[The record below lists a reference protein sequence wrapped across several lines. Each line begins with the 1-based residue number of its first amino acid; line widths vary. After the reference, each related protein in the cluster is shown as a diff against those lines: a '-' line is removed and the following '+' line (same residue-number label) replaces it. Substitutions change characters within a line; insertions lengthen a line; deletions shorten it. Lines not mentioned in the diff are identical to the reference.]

1 MHPPTRV
8 VAKLALLAGLLATAS
23 VAPTFAA
30 SSASSPGDDPDVKAQ
45 IGLFSAWL
53 EGQIAIRQLPGVVVG
68 VVSDQDLIWAKGF
81 GHADIDAGRPMEI
94 DTRFRMASHSKLFT
108 ATAIMQLREQGK
120 VRLDDPVTEYLP
132 WFTFRPTAPDDPPI
146 TIEHL
151 LTHSSGL
158 PREAG
163 SHWSDLDFPTA
174 GELKELMSQRRAAFS
189 PEVRWKYSN
198 LAYTIAGMVVEQVSG
213 VSWAEYLQKNIFDPL
228 GMSASSIDREDPK
241 MATGYGRRMPDG
253 SREVLP
259 FVDARGMAAATGL
272 TSTASDMAKF
282 VSAQFRS
289 GERGGDCILSTPS
302 LREMHRVRMLENTWT
317 RGQGIGFSV
326 QRIDDKLY
334 VGHGGGYPGYTT
346 NTLILLDSKV
356 GVIVLTNT
364 SDSNP
369 AQIAQQLMS
378 TVGKAVAE
386 VTKPKP
392 ETVTWDPA
400 WERFAGVYRSRGSE
414 SRVLVMNERLVII
427 DPWAPS
433 IEDPIELEPI
443 GNGTFRMLA
452 PTGGGPVGEIVRFV
466 EENGEVVR
474 MITGDSYADRL
485 RD

>member
-1 MHPPTRV
+1 MPRRYIV
-8 VAKLALLAGLLATAS
+8 KLAFLFVLLATPS
-23 VAPTFAA
+23 FAA
-30 SSASSPGDDPDVKAQ
+30 SSPADDPEVKAQ

-68 VVSDQDLIWAKGF
+68 VVFDQDLIWAKGF
-81 GHADIDAGRPMEI
+81 GHANLADRRPMAI

-120 VRLDDPVTEYLP
+120 LRLDDPVTEYLP
-132 WFTFRPTAPDDPPI
+132 WFQFRPTSPDDPPI

-163 SHWSDLDFPTA
+163 SHWSDLDFPTE
-174 GELKELMSQRRAAFS
+174 GELKELMSQRQAAFS

-198 LAYTIAGMVVEQVSG
+198 LAYTLAGMVIEQVSG
-213 VSWAEYLQKNIFDPL
+213 MSWADYLQKNIFDPL
-228 GMSASSIDREDPK
+228 GMSASSVDREDPK

-253 SREVLP
+253 SREVFP

-272 TSTASDMAKF
+272 TSTVSDMAKF

-289 GERGGDCILSTPS
+289 GKRGGDCILSTAS
-302 LREMHRVRMLENTWT
+302 LREMHRVRMLESTWT

-346 NTLILLDSKV
+346 NTLIQLDSKV
-356 GVIVLTNT
+356 GVIALTNT

-369 AQIAQQLMS
+369 AQIAQELMK

-386 VTKPKP
+386 VTKPKRDK
-392 ETVTWDPA
+392 VTWDPS
-400 WERFAGVYRSRGSE
+400 WERFAGVYRSRGGE
-414 SRVLVMNERLVII
+414 TRVLVMDERLVLM

-443 GNGTFRMLA
+443 GDGTFRMLA

>member
-1 MHPPTRV
+1 MHTTPRV
-8 VAKLALLAGLLATAS
+8 VTKVAILASLLATAS
-23 VAPTFAA
+23 VTATFAA
-30 SSASSPGDDPDVKAQ
+30 SSPADDPEVKAQ

-53 EGQIAIRQLPGVVVG
+53 DGQVAIRQLPGAVVG

-81 GHADIDAGRPMEI
+81 GHANVEAGRPMEV

-120 VRLDDPVTEYLP
+120 VRLDDPVTEYLT
-132 WFTFRPTAPDDPPI
+132 WFTFGHAAPDDPPI

-163 SHWSDLDFPTA
+163 SHWSDLDFPTE
-174 GELKELMSQRRAAFS
+174 GELKELMSRRQAPFS

-198 LAYTIAGMVVEQVSG
+198 LAYTIAGMVVERVSG
-213 VSWAEYLQKNIFDPL
+213 MSWADYLQKNIFDPL
-228 GMSASSIDREDPK
+228 GMTASSVDREDAK

-272 TSTASDMAKF
+272 TSTVSDMAKF
-282 VSAQFRS
+282 VSAQFRN
-289 GERGGDCILSTPS
+289 GKRGGDCILSTAS
-302 LREMHRVRMLENTWT
+302 LREMHRVRMLESTWT
-317 RGQGIGFSV
+317 RGQGIGFAV
-326 QRIDDKLY
+326 QRVDDKLY

-346 NTLILLDSKV
+346 NTLIQLDSKV

-364 SDSNP
+364 NDSNP

-392 ETVTWDPA
+392 ETITWDPA
-400 WERFAGVYRSRGSE
+400 WARFAGVYRSWGGE
-414 SRVLVMNERLVII
+414 SRVLVMKERLVIM
-427 DPWAPS
+427 DPWAAS
-433 IEDPIELEPI
+433 IEDPVQLEPI
-443 GNGTFRMLA
+443 GDGTFRMLA

-474 MITGDSYADRL
+474 MITGDSYADRV

>member
-1 MHPPTRV
+1 MLTPRRV
-8 VAKLALLAGLLATAS
+8 VTRLALLAGLLATAR
-23 VAPTFAA
+23 VAPTFAR
-30 SSASSPGDDPDVKAQ
+30 SSPADDPDVKAQ

-53 EGQIAIRQLPGVVVG
+53 DGQIAIRQLPGVVVG

-81 GHADIDAGRPMEI
+81 GHAEIEAGRPMEL

-108 ATAIMQLREQGK
+108 ASAIMQLREQGK

-132 WFTFRPTAPDDPPI
+132 WITFRHAAPDDPPI

-174 GELKELMSQRRAAFS
+174 VELKELMSQRQAAFS

-213 VSWAEYLQKNIFDPL
+213 MSWADYLQKNIFDPL
-228 GMSASSIDREDPK
+228 GMSASSVDRDDPK

-272 TSTASDMAKF
+272 TSTVSDMAKF

-289 GERGGDCILSTPS
+289 GDRGGDRILSTAS
-302 LREMHRVRMLENTWT
+302 LREMHRLRMLESTWT

-326 QRIDDKLY
+326 QRIDNELY

-346 NTLILLDSKV
+346 NTLIQLDSKV
-356 GVIVLTNT
+356 GAIVLTNT

-378 TVGKAVAE
+378 TVGKAVAKT
-386 VTKPKP
+386 TKPKP
-392 ETVTWDPA
+392 ETVTWNAA

-414 SRVLVMNERLVII
+414 SRVLVMNERLVIM
-427 DPWAPS
+427 DPWAAS
-433 IEDPIELEPI
+433 IEDPIELAPI
-443 GNGTFRMLA
+443 GDGTFRMLA

-474 MITGDSYADRL
+474 MITGDSYADRA

>member
-1 MHPPTRV
+1 MRAPVPVLAIVAFLAHP
-8 VAKLALLAGLLATAS
+8 A
-23 VAPTFAA
+23 FAA
-30 SSASSPGDDPDVKAQ
+30 PSPADNPDVQAQ
-45 IGLFSAWL
+45 IALFSAWL
-53 EGQIAIRQLPGVVVG
+53 EGQVAIRQLPGVVVG

-81 GHADIDAGRPMEI
+81 GHADVDAGRPMEL

-108 ATAIMQLREQGK
+108 ATAIMQLREEGK
-120 VRLDDPVTEYLP
+120 LRLDDPVSEYLP
-132 WFTFRPTAPDDPPI
+132 WFSFRNAAPDDPPV

-163 SHWSDLDFPTA
+163 SHWSDLDFPTE
-174 GELKELMSQRRAAFS
+174 GELKELMSQRQAPFS

-198 LAYTIAGMVVEQVSG
+198 LAYTIAGMVIEQVSG
-213 VSWAEYLQKNIFDPL
+213 MSWADYLQKNVFDPL
-228 GMSASSIDREDPK
+228 GMSASSVDKEDPK

-272 TSTASDMAKF
+272 TSTVDDMAKF
-282 VSAQFRS
+282 VSAQFRT
-289 GERGGDCILSTPS
+289 GQRGGDRILSTPS
-302 LREMHRVRMLENTWT
+302 LREMHRVRMLESTWT

-346 NTLILLDSKV
+346 NTLIQLDSKV

-364 SDSNP
+364 NDSNP
-369 AQIAQQLMS
+369 GQFAQQLMS

-386 VTKPKP
+386 ATKPKP
-392 ETVTWDPA
+392 KTVAWDPA
-400 WERFAGVYRSRGSE
+400 WSRFAGVYLSRGGE
-414 SRVLVMNERLVII
+414 SRVLVMNERLVIM

-433 IEDPIELEPI
+433 IEDPIELEPV
-443 GNGTFRMLA
+443 GDGTFRMVA

-474 MITGDSYADRL
+474 MITGDSYADRV